1 MDLRLPHQRTLHAED
16 ELLHW
21 ENLDEFAARCHA
33 EYRHERKK
41 MELFH
46 GFDYDDPVKR
56 DKTSL
61 DIFWL
66 KDNSL
71 EDAANLPAP
80 DVIAAEIV
88 DDLQAALDE
97 FALIAEDMRKN

>member
-1 MDLRLPHQRTLHAED
+1 LDLRLPHQRTLHAED
-16 ELLHW
+16 EPLHRD
-21 ENLDEFAARCHA
+21 NLDEFIARCHA
-33 EYRHERKK
+33 ENRHEHKE

-56 DKTSL
+56 DKTRL

-66 KDNSL
+66 KDDSM

-80 DVIAAEIV
+80 DVIAPEIV
-88 DDLQAALDE
+88 KDLQAAP
-97 FALIAEDMRKN
+97 AS